1 MVRVRFIGWSSQS
14 AAAMAAVTPFP
25 ASEAFAVR
33 HEALPFSCC
42 YMVPSKPAGFR
53 LPG

>member
-14 AAAMAAVTPFP
+14 AAAMAA
-25 ASEAFAVR
+25 AK
-33 HEALPFSCC
+33 PFSTLEVRDARRISPLFSCS
-42 YMVPSKPAGFR
+42 VPSKPAGFR